1 VGDAG
6 ASQRIANGIT
16 HGINPDGLVMR
27 SVSANEDRHHGG
39 DRTLVAQVLGK
50 RVAGGI
56 RQWQHVLPDR
66 LRALDR
72 QGAGAP
78 VDVAQLQPGD
88 LASTQPQAKR
98 QPHHGQ
104 QATRRRAGLLAMHH
118 QPLDL
123 LRGES
128 ARQCCQ
134 GPARR

>member
-1 VGDAG
+1 MGDAG
-6 ASQRIANGIT
+6 ASQRIANGIA
-16 HGINPDGLVMR
+16 HDINPDGLVMR
-27 SVSANEDRHHGG
+27 RMAAYEHRHHGG
-39 DRTLVAQVLGK
+39 CRTLVAQVLGQCFP
-50 RVAGGI
+50 GGR
-56 RQWQHVLPDR
+56 RQRQHVLPDR
-66 LRALDR
+66 LRALER

-88 LASTQPQAKR
+88 LASTQPQVQR

-104 QATRRRAGLLAMHH
+104 QAARRRAGLLAMRH
-118 QPLDL
+118 QPLYL